1 MIGFYSYTVVL
12 TYLSAIS
19 SVIGMTF
26 VMDSNIKA
34 AIFCLMFSGA
44 FDLFDGKVA
53 RTKKN
58 RTEDEKT
65 FGIQIDSLCDI
76 VCFCMFPAMI
86 NFHISC
92 NTNRLYSVIASS
104 AIVVSGIIRLGYFN
118 VMEQNRQKS
127 TTANRKSYQGLP
139 VTSVAVILPLVY
151 LCKKLIVNTFSV
163 SVFNMTFTT
172 IVLMVALFFILDFK
186 VKKPNNKEV
195 IFMMLFALL
204 IILGHVFF

>member
-1 MIGFYSYTVVL
+1 M
-12 TYLSAIS
+12 
-19 SVIGMTF
+19 
-26 VMDSNIKA
+26 
-34 AIFCLMFSGA
+34 
-44 FDLFDGKVA
+44 
-53 RTKKN
+53 
-58 RTEDEKT
+58 
-65 FGIQIDSLCDI
+65 
-76 VCFCMFPAMI
+76 
-86 NFHISC
+86 
-92 NTNRLYSVIASS
+92 IASS

-127 TTANRKSYQGLP
+127 TSANRKSYQGLP

-204 IILGHVFF
+204 IILGLVFL